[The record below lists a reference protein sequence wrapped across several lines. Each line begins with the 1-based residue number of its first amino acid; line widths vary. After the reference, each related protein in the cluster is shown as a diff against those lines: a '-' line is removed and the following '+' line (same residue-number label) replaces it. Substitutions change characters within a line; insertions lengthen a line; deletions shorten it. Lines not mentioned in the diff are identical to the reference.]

1 MATVSPEDFK
11 PNSFKSKEEVKAP
24 APKEREKL
32 KPVVTKG
39 SVVSTKK
46 PLYQKF
52 AETFIAEDAENVKAW
67 VLTDV
72 LIPGIKHT
80 LLDMLYMFFFG
91 GTNYSRGSNSSYYN
105 YANKSNVSYGHYRYG
120 GVNNDPRQV
129 RDTAPHNGK
138 VDYRHIIVGDINSAN
153 AIVDELWH
161 RIDSYGQTSIAE
173 LLDLIDETGKYTD
186 NNWGWDDKREIG
198 VRRVNGGYLIDVAEA
213 KPID

>member
-1 MATVSPEDFK
+1 MATVKPENFK
-11 PNSFKSKEEVKAP
+11 SNSFKSREDTQSIDD
-24 APKEREKL
+24 REKL
-32 KPVVTKG
+32 KPVVNK
-39 SVVSTKK
+39 SAIVSTKK

-52 AETFIAEDAENVKAW
+52 AETFIAEDADNVKNW

-91 GTNYSRGSNSSYYN
+91 GTNYSRGSGGSYYN

-120 GVNNDPRQV
+120 GISNEPVH
-129 RDTAPHNGK
+129 APGPSNSK
-138 VDYRHIIVGDINSAN
+138 VDYRHIIVGDIQSAN

-186 NNWGWDDKREIG
+186 NNWGWTDKREIG

-213 KPID
+213 KPIE